1 MTEPAF
7 PTPEER
13 REYGRARRSVT
24 PRSSLAEWSPGP
36 DRPDPVEL
44 IAEQNVTRVP
54 WLVPVRH
61 ARMQVSAFTFYR
73 GAARIMAADLARTPV
88 SGIEVQLAGDAHLA
102 NFGAYAS
109 PERKLV
115 FDQND
120 FDETLPGPWEFDL
133 KRLAASFVVASRFHG
148 FTAADGRAVAA
159 EAARVYRVA
168 MQAFGELGFVD
179 LWYDVID
186 VDHISALGGLPK
198 KTLEERLARFQRKA
212 EKRTSLQALAKL
224 AETVDGTW
232 RIRSDP
238 PYLVPLREIPDEQGP
253 DALMEAARSA
263 FEQYKDTIDDAR
275 HALLDRYEFIDAGI
289 KVVGVGSVGTR
300 CLVLLLRGRDE
311 QDPLF
316 LQVKEADA
324 SVLEE
329 HLAPSRYDNHGQRV
343 VEGQR
348 LVQAQSDIFLGW
360 TRGPLQGVNYYVRQ
374 LRDWKGSVDV
384 EAPDMTPAQ
393 LGFYARLCGMTLA
406 RGHARS
412 GDAVAIAAYC
422 GRGTGLDTAIAAF
435 ADAYADQNDEDYAR
449 FRQAIADGR
458 LPAAPGDGSGA

>member
-1 MTEPAF
+1 MTDPTF
-7 PTPEER
+7 PTPDER
-13 REYGRARRSVT
+13 REAGRARRAVT
-24 PRSSLAEWSPGP
+24 PRSSLAGWTPAP
-36 DRPDPVEL
+36 DRPDPVDV
-44 IAEQNVTRVP
+44 IAEQNATRVP

-73 GAARIMAADLARTPV
+73 GAARIMAGDLARTPV
-88 SGIEVQLAGDAHLA
+88 SGLDAQLAGDAHLA

-133 KRLAASFVVASRFHG
+133 KRLAASFVVAARFHG
-148 FTAADGRAVAA
+148 FGAEVGRAVAA
-159 EAARVYRVA
+159 ETARVYRTA
-168 MQAFGELGFVD
+168 MAAFGELGWVH

-186 VDHISALGGLPK
+186 VEHVSALGGMPAKDLQQ
-198 KTLEERLARFQRKA
+198 RMARFQRRA
-212 EKRTSLQALAKL
+212 ERRTSLQALGKL

-238 PYLVPLREIPDEQGP
+238 PYLVPLREIPDDRGP
-253 DALMEAARSA
+253 DAVQAAAEWA
-263 FEQYKDTIDDAR
+263 FEQYKETLDDAR
-275 HALLDRYEFIDAGI
+275 HSLVDRYELLDAGL

-311 QDPLF
+311 KDPLF
-316 LQVKEADA
+316 LQVKEANA

-329 HLAPSRYDNHGQRV
+329 YVGPSTYDNHGRRV

-360 TRGPLQGVNYYVRQ
+360 TRGPLEGVNYYVRQ

-384 EAPDMTPAQ
+384 EAPDTTPEQ
-393 LGFYARLCGMTLA
+393 LGFYARLCAMTLA

-412 GDAVAIAAYC
+412 GDPVAIAAYC
-422 GRGTGLDTAIAAF
+422 GKGTALDTAIAAF
-435 ADAYADQNDEDYAR
+435 AEAYADQNDEDYAR

-458 LPAAPGDGSGA
+458 LPAAPGDGSGD